1 MRRSEHNLRI
11 RTSNQWRRKTETMV
25 MVGGRNKGLT
35 GPCGRESF
43 FQMGGEDERL
53 GDDPKKT

>member
-1 MRRSEHNLRI
+1 MRRSENILRN
-11 RTSNQWRRKTETMV
+11 RTSNQWRRKTESVV
-25 MVGGRNKGLT
+25 MVGGRNKRLT

-43 FQMGGEDERL
+43 FQMGGEDESL

>member
-1 MRRSEHNLRI
+1 
-11 RTSNQWRRKTETMV
+11 MV

-43 FQMGGEDERL
+43 FQMGGEDEHL